1 MDRFYSSPS
10 QQPEEPW
17 FRVGNVDVTS
27 SVLVAA
33 ICTVSMFVY
42 AIDKTL
48 LGWLWLVSDG
58 FEFGPAIAG
67 GVRQGQIWRLI
78 TWPMFNPPSVWTAID
93 IAIIWYFGREI
104 ERQLG
109 RIRYLWFLATVVVVP
124 AIGYVIIVP
133 TFVDQT
139 GAIIAGALYLAS
151 ALIIAFTAMYPTAQ
165 AFFGIPFWILA
176 VVVEMITVLQLVGDR
191 VWDGLVF
198 LFLLTAVA
206 LLSARAYGISELEWI
221 PKIPLPASLSGESR
235 RPAPQGSKRG
245 RGIRRSGRKG
255 AATVTPI
262 RPPNSTPT
270 SADLLRQA
278 EIDVL
283 LDKINEHGIGSL
295 TPEERRRLDE
305 HSRRMREER

>member
-10 QQPEEPW
+10 HQPDEPW
-17 FRVGNVDVTS
+17 FRVGTVDVTS

-33 ICTVSMFVY
+33 LCAVSMFVY

-58 FEFGPAIAG
+58 LPFGSAIYG
-67 GVRQGQIWRLI
+67 GVRQGQVWRLV
-78 TWPMFNPPSVWTAID
+78 TWPMFNPPSVWTVVD

-109 RIRYLWFLATVVVVP
+109 RIRYLWFLGTIVIVP
-124 AIGYVIIVP
+124 AIGYVLVVP
-133 TFVDQT
+133 TFIAQSGSV
-139 GAIIAGALYLAS
+139 IAGALYLAS
-151 ALIIAFTAMYPTAQ
+151 ALIIAFVAMYPTAQ

-176 VVVEMITVLQLVGDR
+176 VVVELVTVLQLVGDR
-191 VWDGLVF
+191 VWDGLWF
-198 LFLLTAVA
+198 LVLLTAVA
-206 LLSARAYGISELEWI
+206 LLAARSFGISELEWI
-221 PKIPLPASLSGESR
+221 PKIPLPSALSGESR
-235 RPAPQGSKRG
+235 RPSRAPSG
-245 RGIRRSGRKG
+245 RGARRRGGRKG
-255 AATVTPI
+255 SATVTPI
-262 RPPNSTPT
+262 RPPNATPT